1 VITTIRSNQPLGAIM
16 PCMQHGLVNRISVLS
31 AVPLILS
38 SYGLLRSAADSD
50 TWDEL
55 SSESCR
61 RQNLVLVATGVASA
75 LWVNFAPTITKIPGS
90 ELSHQAYSGLMKKA
104 LLGAFTSGA
113 ALSAYVWKNS
123 LPEDTPLL
131 SLPGRVVDGVA
142 KSIVSIAP
150 SNSNNPVN
158 VKYSLLTTGFLILTA
173 IQTLGPHPLSVIPSW
188 TGRRLARAFPAWTL
202 LAAVTSFDLK
212 ESTEK
217 GKVLLHDNQIL
228 SKGIKGY
235 GVVYLASKV
244 GAVFFDPSFPVH
256 YPAVQMVSGWAAVS
270 NMKLFVSYISIY
282 YSYVISNI

>member
-1 VITTIRSNQPLGAIM
+1 
-16 PCMQHGLVNRISVLS
+16 
-31 AVPLILS
+31 
-38 SYGLLRSAADSD
+38 
-50 TWDEL
+50 
-55 SSESCR
+55 
-61 RQNLVLVATGVASA
+61 
-75 LWVNFAPTITKIPGS
+75 
-90 ELSHQAYSGLMKKA
+90 
-104 LLGAFTSGA
+104 
-113 ALSAYVWKNS
+113 
-123 LPEDTPLL
+123 
-131 SLPGRVVDGVA
+131 VVDGVA